1 MDARIS
7 QSFENLECGV
17 RVVDGKYRVDM
28 STVIRDGKS
37 GTCAADLAPD
47 DLGIR
52 LVGAP
57 SLLETVRAA

>member
-17 RVVDGKYRVDM
+17 RVDGKYPVDM

-52 LVGAP
+52 LVRAP